1 MERVELRAQSR
12 SIRGKKV
19 KQLRA
24 QGFTPAVVYGPDT
37 PAQPIQAPERDLTR
51 ALQQAST
58 TALINLWIDQES
70 NPKVVLARSIQ
81 RDILTAQVH
90 HVDFYQV
97 RLTEKVKT
105 LPRLEFVGESPLA
118 KSGTAVVVY
127 SMTEIEVECLPDDLI
142 SSIEVDLSGLETLD
156 DNVTVGDLPVPEG
169 ITFTASPDE
178 VVVSVVPVRIAEEEE
193 EEEFPAYEETFFEA
207 EGLQEEDSED

>member
-37 PAQPIQAPERDLTR
+37 PAQPLQAPERELNK

-58 TALINLWIDQES
+58 TALINLWIDAEA
-70 NPKVVLARSIQ
+70 NPTVVLARAIQ
-81 RDILTAQVH
+81 RDPLTAQVH

-118 KSGTAVVVY
+118 KSGEAVVVY

-142 SSIEVDLSGLETLD
+142 SSIQVDISGLEGFD

-169 ITFTASPDE
+169 ITFTANPDD
-178 VVVSVVPVRIAEEEE
+178 VVVSVVPVRVIEEVEEEE
-193 EEEFPAYEETFFEA
+193 IPVLEEPFFEA
-207 EGLQEEDSED
+207 EVSPEEDQED